1 LFKGNTLIYLNNLG
15 KFMIVMALS
24 AIGLSADF
32 KKMLKTG
39 VKPIFLGL
47 IVWLVVA
54 LVSIAVQFYTHQ
66 I

>member
-47 IVWLVVA
+47 IVWFVVA

>member
-1 LFKGNTLIYLNNLG
+1 
-15 KFMIVMALS
+15 MIVMALS
-24 AIGLSADF
+24 AIGLNADF

-47 IVWLVVA
+47 IVWFVVTI
-54 LVSIAVQFYTHQ
+54 VSLLIQFTTGQ